1 MALTVE
7 MWPIDKPVPYTRN
20 PRRISE
26 AAIDK
31 VAASLDKFGWRQ
43 PIVVDRDGVIV
54 VGHTRLLAARKLGL
68 EEVAVHVAADLSPKD
83 AKAYRLADNRT
94 GEEAEWNA
102 SLLGLELADLRE
114 MGADLQILGFDED
127 ELVRY
132 EPERDDTPP
141 DDFAEYGED
150 IETEHQCPSCGY
162 RWSGD
167 SRAKNITRNITDDDV
182 EEAAE

>member
-43 PIVVDRDGVIV
+43 PIVVDAQNVIV

-68 EEVAVHVAADLSPKD
+68 EEVAVHVAADLSAKD

-94 GEEAEWNA
+94 GEEAVWNA

-114 MGADLQILGFDED
+114 MGADLQIIGFDED
-127 ELVRY
+127 ELLRY
-132 EPERDDTPP
+132 EPERDDSPP
-141 DDFAEYGED
+141 DDFREYGED
-150 IETEHQCPSCGY
+150 IATEHQCPSCGY
-162 RWSGD
+162 RWSG
-167 SRAKNITRNITDDDV
+167 SSKAKDLHDDDV
-182 EEAAE
+182 EDAAE